1 MNEAVLHE
9 LAGKV
14 GGRFRLTTIVQKR
27 LADLMRNRDDIIVK
41 NCGGRP
47 IRLVVEEL
55 AREILQLAAPKDGEK
70 TKESPGPAGKEAR

>member
-9 LAGKV
+9 LAAKV

-27 LADLMRNRDDIIVK
+27 LGDLMRNRDEIIVK

-47 IRLVVEEL
+47 IRLVVEQL
-55 AREILQLAAPKDGEK
+55 AREILQLAAPGEGEE
-70 TKESPGPAGKEAR
+70 TKEIPASAGKEAT